1 MEFSSQHLAIS
12 IPYKFSAGRRASKEK
27 GNERLNDSSREID
40 NIAIPRRDAALDSGA
55 ESLKRIITRVAR
67 LIHEPLG
74 FVPVSGQELF
84 LFPILDKK
92 ATGWRISWDIGGGGG
107 RERKVETLDGGSSRQ
122 KLRHRRQ
129 FPSLSNRMNYTV
141 AASSS
146 LWTGRLDNRINEN
159 APPPPPLPP
168 STPEFI
174 RYYRYVL
181 DNSTF
186 IAGRWKSYLWA
197 VCQYLIADRR
207 FSRRASP

>member
-1 MEFSSQHLAIS
+1 MSQHRRLDSIQILAW
-12 IPYKFSAGRRASKEK
+12 SKGK
-27 GNERLNDSSREID
+27 QRERERTVNDSSREID
-40 NIAIPRRDAALDSGA
+40 NIAIPWRDAALDSGA

-84 LFPILDKK
+84 LFHRSLTKRPRD
-92 ATGWRISWDIGGGGG
+92 TGWRISWNIGGGG
-107 RERKVETLDGGSSRQ
+107 RKVETLDGGSSRQ

-159 APPPPPLPP
+159 APPPPPPLPP
-168 STPEFI
+168 FYPGIYSILPL
-174 RYYRYVL
+174 RPR
-181 DNSTF
+181 
-186 IAGRWKSYLWA
+186 
-197 VCQYLIADRR
+197 
-207 FSRRASP
+207 